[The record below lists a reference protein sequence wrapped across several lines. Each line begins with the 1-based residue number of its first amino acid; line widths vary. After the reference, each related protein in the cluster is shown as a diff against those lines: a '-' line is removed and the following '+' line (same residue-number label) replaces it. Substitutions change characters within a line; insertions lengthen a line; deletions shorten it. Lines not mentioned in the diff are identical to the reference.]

1 VWTIA
6 IAVATFLILMRWKVP
21 EPLLILAS
29 GFIGFFT
36 K

>member
-6 IAVATFLILMRWKVP
+6 IALATFLILIRWKVP
-21 EPLLILAS
+21 EPLLILTA